1 MRSLATVRPH
11 PANKVVISSWELTST
26 ADEWVFP
33 LKIAEP
39 GRRVWPNLILSA
51 VTLTAIAM
59 AALPLF
65 PHRSLAYYVDD
76 FFYYLQIAHNLVD
89 HGRSTFDGTTL
100 TNGYH
105 PLWLLILAA
114 FYFCGGDQ
122 GVFVGVG
129 VLIVTATVSTYLIT
143 QKLLCRY
150 SINSVIAAFWAAWAA
165 LFALSMDRT
174 GMEVILAV
182 PLLLAFVL
190 FVDGEDYLV
199 APRSTVWAGLLAAL
213 VILSR
218 LDTVLLL
225 VLYFGGLLLTRHR
238 WLLLR
243 RVPWICLGLA
253 PVFVYAATNLWFFGS
268 LGPVSSSAKHLQP
281 GYTFSAKTLESLFHP
296 LGLVAMAFLVPA
308 VLLIG
313 AGFIYGLMHRRQ
325 PVLFWV
331 MLVFTPIYLV
341 VLSVSSDWG
350 LWIWYRYPF
359 IVSAIAGLLLLRGLL
374 AGWSWAQYIFVPA
387 AFVLCALFC
396 VGLRK
401 TPENT
406 EVVDLALQLKN
417 FAAGHP
423 GIYGMGDSAGTPA
436 VVIGQPIVQLEGLV
450 MDKKFLNDIRQ
461 QRNLLAVL
469 KEYRVRYYVST
480 NAALSGKG
488 CFDLS
493 EPKVAGLRSPHMRAT
508 LCRAPVDT
516 FQAGEFRVWVFDLQ

>member
-1 MRSLATVRPH
+1 
-11 PANKVVISSWELTST
+11 
-26 ADEWVFP
+26 
-33 LKIAEP
+33 
-39 GRRVWPNLILSA
+39 
-51 VTLTAIAM
+51 VTLTATATVV
-59 AALPLF
+59 LPFLS
-65 PHRSLAYYVDD
+65 HHILAYYADD
-76 FFYYLQIAHNLVD
+76 FFYYVQIARNLAD
-89 HGRSTFDGTTL
+89 HGRSTFDGITL

-105 PLWLLILAA
+105 PLWLLVVAA
-114 FYFCGGDQ
+114 FYLCGGNQ
-122 GVFVGVG
+122 GVFIGVAALT
-129 VLIVTATVSTYLIT
+129 VAATVSTYLIT
-143 QKLLCRY
+143 QKLLTRH
-150 SINSVIAAFWAAWAA
+150 SIDPLIAAFWAAWAA

-182 PLLLAFVL
+182 PLLLAFLL
-190 FVDGEDYLV
+190 FVDGEDYLGS
-199 APRSTVWAGLLAAL
+199 PRTTVWAGFLAAL

-225 VLYFGGLLLTRHR
+225 VLYCIGLLLTEHR
-238 WLLLR
+238 SLLLR

-281 GYTFSAKTLESLFHP
+281 GYTFSAKTLQSLFYP
-296 LGLVAMAFLVPA
+296 LGLVAMAFLIPA
-308 VLLIG
+308 LLLIA
-313 AGFIYGLMHRRQ
+313 AGFVYGLVRRRQ

-331 MLVFTPIYLV
+331 MLIFTPVYLV

-359 IVSAIAGLLLLRGLL
+359 IVSAIAGLLLLRNVF
-374 AGWSWAQYIFVPA
+374 AGWSWARYALPPA

-406 EVVDLALQLKN
+406 QIVDLAVQLKG

-423 GIYGMGDSAGTPA
+423 GIYGMGDAAGTPA

-450 MDKKFLNDIRQ
+450 MDKKFLNNIRE
-461 QRNLLAVL
+461 QRNLLDVL
-469 KEYRVRYYVST
+469 KEYGVHYYVST
-480 NAALSGKG
+480 NAVPLGNG

-493 EPKVAGLRSPHMRAT
+493 EPKVAGPRSPHMRAT
-508 LCRAPVDT
+508 LCQPPAKFFRS
-516 FQAGEFRVWVFDLQ
+516 GEYGAWIFDLQ